1 MEATINAIEQEALPV
16 SHPQTLKSLN
26 EELRKALMEIRSLH
40 DQNIAL
46 KQQLGQKEIS
56 EKQLKEQLQVKEGVL
71 KKETKKRFARTK
83 AHMDTLAQLG
93 EKETQ
98 LSEKSKQWL
107 QKTEAFEAKEKV
119 LMDLLQQK
127 EEELIQ
133 LRGQSKK
140 LKERH
145 ITELVCQESSWK
157 EKMDTE
163 KNNLTRSW
171 LKKENQWRKHVS
183 HTDDDIRF
191 LMSEVEQL
199 QMASATATYGQ
210 KETSDQNFDYMFKIL
225 IIGNSSVGKTSFLFR
240 YADDSFT
247 PAFVSTVGIDF
258 KVKTIYRND
267 KRIKLQIWD
276 TAGQER
282 YRTITTA
289 YYRGAM
295 GFILMY
301 DITNEES
308 FNAVQDWSTQ
318 IKTYSWD
325 NAQVLLV
332 GNKCDMED
340 ERVVSGDRGHQ
351 LSDHLGEFSQSV
363 FVSSSSLQNEFRP
376 VQGLSSLKPV
386 PKTTSTSSRLLSVWW
401 TSSVKKCLRAW
412 TQEILLSLE
421 PNKALN

>member
-1 MEATINAIEQEALPV
+1 
-16 SHPQTLKSLN
+16 
-26 EELRKALMEIRSLH
+26 
-40 DQNIAL
+40 
-46 KQQLGQKEIS
+46 
-56 EKQLKEQLQVKEGVL
+56 
-71 KKETKKRFARTK
+71 
-83 AHMDTLAQLG
+83 
-93 EKETQ
+93 
-98 LSEKSKQWL
+98 
-107 QKTEAFEAKEKV
+107 
-119 LMDLLQQK
+119 
-127 EEELIQ
+127 
-133 LRGQSKK
+133 
-140 LKERH
+140 
-145 ITELVCQESSWK
+145 
-157 EKMDTE
+157 
-163 KNNLTRSW
+163 
-171 LKKENQWRKHVS
+171 
-183 HTDDDIRF
+183 
-191 LMSEVEQL
+191 
-199 QMASATATYGQ
+199 MASATDSRYGQ
-210 KETSDQNFDYMFKIL
+210 KESSDQNFDYMFKIL

-340 ERVVSGDRGHQ
+340 ERVVSSERGRQ
-351 LSDHLGEFSQSV
+351 LADHLGFEFFEASAKDNINVKQGDQVMSGSQACQPLGHSGI
-363 FVSSSSLQNEFRP
+363 S
-376 VQGLSSLKPV
+376 
-386 PKTTSTSSRLLSVWW
+386 
-401 TSSVKKCLRAW
+401 AW
-412 TQEILLSLE
+412 TTGGSE
-421 PNKALN
+421 PDSGPPHSWPQVLPSYF